1 MTQNII
7 GKEIKQN
14 ISLYFRY
21 GAGFQN
27 QKMHSGPPHKRSLNY
42 DDLFK

>member
-27 QKMHSGPPHKRSLNY
+27 QKNALWTTT
-42 DDLFK
+42 